1 MKGWNLNAHKIISKI
16 ESIGKPF
23 GELYQTRHGLATLKN
38 DIYIFKPVY
47 EDDEY
52 YYLNNDGLF
61 KIEKS
66 ICRDVVNSNKLSR
79 EVSLENLK
87 EKIIFPYDQE
97 VKPKLLE
104 EDFIKDFYPEAYKY
118 LKNKMHILKMRDKG
132 KGDYENWYAYGRTQS
147 LEKVKNKMFFPKYS
161 DRAPSFIISSDED
174 LLFYNGLAVIG
185 SSDLEMKI
193 IEKIMGSSVFW
204 YYIMKTSKPYSSNYY
219 SLNGNYIRNFGICEL
234 NESEKNFIL
243 TEDRKEVL
251 DEFFEEKYG
260 VNLSY

>member
-1 MKGWNLNAHKIISKI
+1 
-16 ESIGKPF
+16 
-23 GELYQTRHGLATLKN
+23 
-38 DIYIFKPVY
+38 
-47 EDDEY
+47 
-52 YYLNNDGLF
+52 
-61 KIEKS
+61 
-66 ICRDVVNSNKLSR
+66 
-79 EVSLENLK
+79 
-87 EKIIFPYDQE
+87 
-97 VKPKLLE
+97 
-104 EDFIKDFYPEAYKY
+104 
-118 LKNKMHILKMRDKG
+118 
-132 KGDYENWYAYGRTQS
+132 
-147 LEKVKNKMFFPKYS
+147 PKYS

>member
-1 MKGWNLNAHKIISKI
+1 
-16 ESIGKPF
+16 
-23 GELYQTRHGLATLKN
+23 
-38 DIYIFKPVY
+38 
-47 EDDEY
+47 
-52 YYLNNDGLF
+52 
-61 KIEKS
+61 
-66 ICRDVVNSNKLSR
+66 
-79 EVSLENLK
+79 
-87 EKIIFPYDQE
+87 
-97 VKPKLLE
+97 
-104 EDFIKDFYPEAYKY
+104 
-118 LKNKMHILKMRDKG
+118 
-132 KGDYENWYAYGRTQS
+132 AYGSTQS
-147 LEKVKNKMFFPKYS
+147 LEKVKNKMYFPKYS